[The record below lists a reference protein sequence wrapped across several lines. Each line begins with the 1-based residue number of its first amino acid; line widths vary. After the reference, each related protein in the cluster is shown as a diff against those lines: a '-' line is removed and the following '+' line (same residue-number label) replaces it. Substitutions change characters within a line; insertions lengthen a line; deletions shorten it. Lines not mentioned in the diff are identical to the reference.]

1 VSEQV
6 IERQFHLLTVNRVGG
21 QLLAFPRP
29 TILTLRRNGQA
40 QLQLNEQTCT
50 FDPRFRRA
58 VRTVWEYLRALLPEE
73 SAGWSLELTVKARG
87 NIGGGSIG
95 LPLTLVL
102 LGAVLEQPLPDAL
115 YGTGLLCLAD
125 GWFTGQLLSDMEAKA
140 QALAPLA
147 GLQNGEVIL
156 AIPHHRQVPLPNPVP
171 GVHYLRLAHVAHAA
185 AELFARHAER
195 VKQRFRAL
203 STLERLPFEP
213 EIKEAFRQNKAQAI
227 VLECTSRDPVGE
239 REIEISRQSWGSAVW
254 VRYPGLPGGGAMAYR
269 FEGEQLCDKE
279 HFASREEARALGG
292 LLATSNSGG
301 SLAVFTARGE

>member
-1 VSEQV
+1 MSEQV
-6 IERQFHLLTVNRVGG
+6 IERQFYLLTVDRMGK

-29 TILTLRRNGQA
+29 TVLTLRRNSQA
-40 QLQLNEQTCT
+40 LLQLNEQICT
-50 FDPRFRRA
+50 FDPRFRQA
-58 VRTVWEYLRALLPEE
+58 VRIVWEYLGALLPEE
-73 SAGWSLELTVKARG
+73 SAGWSLELAVKARG
-87 NIGGGSIG
+87 HIGGGSIG
-95 LPLTLVL
+95 LPLTLTLMGAL
-102 LGAVLEQPLPDAL
+102 LGEELPDNLCGA
-115 YGTGLLCLAD
+115 GLMHLAD
-125 GWFTGQLLSDMEAKA
+125 GWFSGRYLEGLEVKA
-140 QALAPLA
+140 RAVASLA
-147 GLQNGEVIL
+147 GRRNNPGVL
-156 AIPHHRQVPLPNPVP
+156 AIPYHRQVPLPEPVP

-195 VKQRFRAL
+195 VRQRFQSL

-213 EIKEAFRQNKAQAI
+213 EIKAAFRQNKAQAI

-279 HFASREEARALGG
+279 HFADREQAQALGG

-301 SLAVFTARGE
+301 NLAVFTARGE